1 MFIDKLLIFTK
12 MLIARNS
19 SKIVDS
25 IIIKRD
31 LKVVVHDLLNFI

>member
-12 MLIARNS
+12 MLIPQ
-19 SKIVDS
+19 KIVDS

-31 LKVVVHDLLNFI
+31 LKVIVYDLLNFI